1 MSSNALK
8 RILTKDIKEITNKE
22 LSSLGIYIHFDEED
36 MFQAKAMVVGPKDSL
51 YEGGFLFFS
60 ITFPKN
66 YPFSPPD
73 VSYISRNNIRIHPNL
88 YVGGHS
94 KTGFGKVCLSILGTW
109 SGPRWTSIMDIT
121 TVLLCIQ
128 SLLDKNPLHHEP
140 GHEKNN
146 TPTNTYY
153 NQVIQYESLNTLFI
167 KNFTDIPQGYTLFY
181 NDMRFEIQKNK
192 DSTLLLLE
200 QLSKQKPCRVEVPLY
215 RISHYIDYEQLSINI
230 KDLFQREGF

>member
-1 MSSNALK
+1 
-8 RILTKDIKEITNKE
+8 
-22 LSSLGIYIHFDEED
+22 
-36 MFQAKAMVVGPKDSL
+36 
-51 YEGGFLFFS
+51 
-60 ITFPKN
+60 
-66 YPFSPPD
+66 
-73 VSYISRNNIRIHPNL
+73 
-88 YVGGHS
+88 
-94 KTGFGKVCLSILGTW
+94 
-109 SGPRWTSIMDIT
+109 MDIT

-167 KNFTDIPQGYTLFY
+167 KNFTDIPPGYTLFY